1 MIRALS
7 RLLPYLLRVR
17 SGFVVGLLA
26 ALVATALS
34 LVAPWVIKFAI
45 DDLTEGADRRRLAVY
60 ALMVLGLAVGD
71 GAFRYLMRIRL
82 IGASRQVEYDLR
94 NDFFAH
100 LERLPLSYYQAN
112 RTGDLMS
119 RATNDLAAVRMLVG
133 PAIMY
138 FVSTALGF
146 VIAVGIM
153 LWIDVRLTLVAL
165 LPLPGVTVATW
176 YFGGA
181 IHDRFERI
189 QAKLSDMSA
198 VVQEALSGVRVVRAY
213 RQEPAELAR
222 FRQANDDYVASN
234 RRLIRLQSAFYPSL
248 TLCFGVSGMLVIW
261 IGGADVV
268 RGRLTLGEFVAF
280 SRYLVLLAW
289 PLIAF
294 GWVINILQRG
304 VASWERMLAV
314 LDAPA
319 AEAATRPTRLETQ
332 AALRTPAPTRLEAQ
346 AALRTPAPTRP
357 EAQAALRTEAA
368 LRVSHLTYRYP
379 SSDRNVLE
387 DVSFSAAPGE
397 TVAIIGPTGSGKS
410 TIAAL
415 LTRLHDPPRGT
426 IFIDTEDVLDRPL
439 ARLRRRIGMVP
450 QEPFLFSDTV
460 GGNVALGLG
469 EWGDE
474 ETRTRATSAA
484 ETARLTCDVADFPNG
499 FDTVVGE
506 RGITLSGGQ
515 KQRVALARAL
525 AIDAPVLVLDDA
537 LSAVD
542 TATEEQIL
550 TGLRRVRAS
559 RTCLMIAHRISTIRD
574 ADLIL
579 VLVDGRVVERGR
591 HDALVAQAGVYAEMH
606 RQQLLE
612 EELEATS

>member
-17 SGFVVGLLA
+17 SAFVAGLLA
-26 ALVATALS
+26 ALIATSLS
-34 LVAPWVIKFAI
+34 LVAPWVLKFAV
-45 DDLTEGADRRRLAVY
+45 DDLTQGVDRDRLALY
-60 ALMVLGLAVGD
+60 ALAMLGLAVAD
-71 GAFRYLMRIRL
+71 GVFRYLMRIRL

-100 LERLPLSYYQAN
+100 LQRLPLKYYQAN

-133 PAIMY
+133 PAVMY

-146 VIAVGIM
+146 VIAVGVMI
-153 LWIDVRLTLVAL
+153 WIDARLTLVAL
-165 LPLPGVTVATW
+165 LPMPLVTAATW
-176 YFGGA
+176 YFGRA

-189 QAKLSDMSA
+189 QSKLSDMSA

-213 RQEPAELAR
+213 RQESAELAR
-222 FRQANDDYVASN
+222 FRQANDDYVSSN

-248 TLCFGVSGMLVIW
+248 TLCFGVSGLLVIW
-261 IGGADVV
+261 IGGTDVV

-304 VASWERMLAV
+304 VASWERMLEV
-314 LDAPA
+314 LDAPP
-319 AEAATRPTRLETQ
+319 AEAGTRLETVLPD
-332 AALRTPAPTRLEAQ
+332 ARLEAR
-346 AALRTPAPTRP
+346 AARRLPPVPPLEARAAQRP
-357 EAQAALRTEAA
+357 GRIEVRD
-368 LRVSHLTYRYP
+368 LTFRYP
-379 SSDRNVLE
+379 TGNRNVLE
-387 DVSFSAAPGE
+387 GVSFVAEPGQ
-397 TVAIIGPTGSGKS
+397 TVAIVGATGSGKS
-410 TIAAL
+410 TIASL
-415 LTRLHDPPRGT
+415 LPRLHDPPPGT
-426 IFIDTEDVLDRPL
+426 VFVDGIDVLDLPL
-439 ARLRRRIGMVP
+439 GRLRDQIGVVP
-450 QEPFLFSDTV
+450 QEPFLFSETV

-469 EWGDE
+469 VEWGDGD
-474 ETRTRATSAA
+474 TRVRVAEAA
-484 ETARLTCDVADFPNG
+484 ETARLTTDVADFPSG
-499 FDTVVGE
+499 FDTMVGE

-525 AIDAPVLVLDDA
+525 AIDPRILVLDDA

-542 TATEEQIL
+542 TGTEEQIL
-550 TGLRRVRAS
+550 GGLRGVRRS

-579 VLVDGRVVERGR
+579 VLTGGRIVERGT
-591 HDALVAQAGVYAEMH
+591 HDALLAHDGVYAEMH

-612 EELEATS
+612 EELEAT